1 MLYEIRGEQ
10 ISAVI
15 DSLGAQLMSIK
26 KENTEYLWQGD
37 AEYWADRALTL
48 FPYIAR
54 LTDGKYQYQGREYKM
69 DIHGFAKDSE
79 FQLIER
85 KENEVILEIC
95 DTSETK
101 KCYPFSFRFQV
112 TYKIEGNRL
121 SVSYRVENCQEE
133 TIYFAVG
140 GHPGFQVPIEKGL
153 RFDQYRLRFPES
165 EKITRIEFTP
175 DCFLTGKE
183 SVWELEQGKIKKLQH
198 SLFNQ
203 DAIVIK
209 DSGNIVQLYAPDGKR
224 SVTVE
229 YPDMKYLGIWHTPG
243 KEAPYVCLEPWSAL
257 PSRKGIIEDLATQP
271 DLTALEGAGVY
282 NNTWSI
288 ILE

>member
-1 MLYEIRGEQ
+1 MAGRCRILGRQSLDAFPLYCQ
-10 ISAVI
+10 
-15 DSLGAQLMSIK
+15 
-26 KENTEYLWQGD
+26 
-37 AEYWADRALTL
+37 ADRWEVS
-48 FPYIAR
+48 IS
-54 LTDGKYQYQGREYKM
+54 GKRIQ
-69 DIHGFAKDSE
+69 
-79 FQLIER
+79 
-85 KENEVILEIC
+85 N
-95 DTSETK
+95 
-101 KCYPFSFRFQV
+101 
-112 TYKIEGNRL
+112 
-121 SVSYRVENCQEE
+121 
-133 TIYFAVG
+133 

-198 SLFNQ
+198 SLFDQ

-257 PSRKGIIEDLATQP
+257 P
-271 DLTALEGAGVY
+271 
-282 NNTWSI
+282 
-288 ILE
+288 